1 VADEDAAAQLLG
13 EVGQDELGRRRLV
26 DHRLRDAGEAL
37 DAARQRR
44 ADADERL
51 PAVVQLA
58 AADEHGADLGQ
69 LARVAGLPVRL
80 RVDDEELRV
89 CERCVQQIHADRAL
103 YAPGQTA
110 RTAGCSR
117 ACE

>member
-58 AADEHGADLGQ
+58 AADEHAPTSVSSHASPALPFVSVSTTRNSAVDSGSVEAGPS
-69 LARVAGLPVRL
+69 AVVRVGR
-80 RVDDEELRV
+80 
-89 CERCVQQIHADRAL
+89 
-103 YAPGQTA
+103 TA
-110 RTAGCSR
+110 RIARCSR
-117 ACE
+117 GGE